1 MKNHNFHDRAA
12 SGAHPAHPAFVGGR
26 FRSRGEGHD
35 HGGPGLGGMPGFGRG
50 GWGGL
55 TVPEMGFGPRR
66 GGPGGRARKGDVR
79 AAILT
84 LLAENPDTG
93 YGLIKAISARS
104 DGAWRPSP
112 GSVYPTLQQL
122 VDEELIEQSGVTGG
136 RSPFTLTDAGH
147 AYVTEHA
154 DELARAFDLGESAR
168 AANEE
173 LAQLRESIGK
183 LMGVVGQ
190 VASAGTAAQRTAA
203 VEKLDALRRELYG
216 LLAE

>member
-1 MKNHNFHDRAA
+1 MKNHQFHDRAA
-12 SGAHPAHPAFVGGR
+12 HGAHPAGPAFVGGR
-26 FRSRGEGHD
+26 FRGTGHGGGHD
-35 HGGPGLGGMPGFGRG
+35 HGAPGFGPG
-50 GWGGL
+50 GWGAPRMWG
-55 TVPEMGFGPRR
+55 PEMGFGPRR
-66 GGPGGRARKGDVR
+66 GFGPGGRARKGDVR

-84 LLAENPDTG
+84 LLGENPDSG
-93 YGLIKAISARS
+93 YGLIKAIAARS
-104 DGAWRPSP
+104 EGAWRPSP

-122 VDEELIEQSGVTGG
+122 VDEELIEQVGSDGG
-136 RSPFTLTDAGH
+136 RSPYTLTDAGR

-173 LAQLRESIGK
+173 LAQLRDSIGK

-190 VASAGTAAQRTAA
+190 VASAGTPAQRTAA